1 MPALGDASAEP
12 AWTQALAE
20 ARNMLLSEGGCEAKT
35 RILRRGNVHIGKER
49 SDAS

>member
-1 MPALGDASAEP
+1 MPALGDASADP

-20 ARNMLLSEGGCEAKT
+20 ARNMLSEGGCEAKT